1 MKLKL
6 KPGLKQVARPATFE
20 SWVEFALL
28 GMQFWLEKRTY
39 DDFARAQINKI
50 CLTDTTMIVNETLMT
65 QSTASSDVIY
75 TPEQK

>member
-6 KPGLKQVARPATFE
+6 KNGLKQVARPATFE

-39 DDFARAQINKI
+39 DDFARA
-50 CLTDTTMIVNETLMT
+50 
-65 QSTASSDVIY
+65 
-75 TPEQK
+75 